1 MSAGLSGIW
10 QTGIWSLGWFVS
22 GWMIGVFSNLINVKM
37 TVGVEKEY
45 LGRAA
50 ALFNSAGCAAA
61 PAVSLGVAGLLQAT
75 GLVPLTAGC
84 LAVSAALLLWMAGR
98 KDCNLLDEQI

>member
-1 MSAGLSGIW
+1 
-10 QTGIWSLGWFVS
+10 
-22 GWMIGVFSNLINVKM
+22 MIGVFSNLISVKM

-50 ALFNSAGCAAA
+50 ALFNSVGSAAA
-61 PAVSLGVAGLLQAT
+61 PAVSLGIAGLLQIT

-84 LAVSAALLLWMAGR
+84 LAASAALLLWMAGR